1 MCIMT
6 LKRISQP
13 EQHATEPYDTRLH
26 GYIER
31 DLGQIRSESKPH
43 DQWRIGLISD
53 PDSPIDDALHMLY
66 TGPNTQNLI
75 TV

>member
-53 PDSPIDDALHMLY
+53 PDSPIDDALHKAIHRPEHTELK
-66 TGPNTQNLI
+66 
-75 TV
+75 